1 VAKGR
6 SNVVTLEEIERQ
18 AILDTLRSTNWV
30 VGGPKGAAAILG
42 VKRTTLQALI
52 QRLGISNVRYA
63 VADARC

>member
-1 VAKGR
+1 M
-6 SNVVTLEEIERQ
+6 TLEEIERQ